1 MCDQAALSDEVKMA
15 LRESSDRFASR
26 LFTTSSAPPASQAAS
41 SRSILT
47 RSEQLPDTH
56 FKRVI
61 GDQIRL
67 EHRFHHI
74 ANAIPECSV
83 IKAGLVLSFGP
94 PYQVDRWI
102 DGKFR
107 RDCIQTGD
115 FTVFPEGVAYRVAW
129 DRPVEL
135 LMLGFDRSLIEQTV
149 LAFNQDERQRIPT
162 SYNLEVL
169 PLHKLN
175 DPLIYQIGLA
185 LKTALQTDGAIER
198 LYTESMLNALLV
210 HLLRCYASESYLAPR
225 SITGLS
231 NAKLKQVIEYIQ
243 AHLSQDIS
251 LAELAAI
258 AQMGARHFSRC
269 FKQSTGLS
277 PYQYLIKCRVDRA
290 KELLQQKN
298 SSIVETAQAV
308 GFANQS
314 HLTRHFK
321 RWLGVSPR
329 SVQQR

>member
-1 MCDQAALSDEVKMA
+1 MELE
-15 LRESSDRFASR
+15 ESPDRFASR
-26 LFTTSSAPPASQAAS
+26 LFTTNSAPT
-41 SRSILT
+41 RSLLAQ
-47 RSEQLPDTH
+47 SEQLPDTR

-61 GDQIRL
+61 SNQILL
-67 EHRFHHI
+67 EHRQHHI
-74 ANAIPECSV
+74 ANEVPECPTV
-83 IKAGLVLSFGP
+83 KAGLVINVGQSF
-94 PYQVDRWI
+94 QVDRWI
-102 DGKFR
+102 DGKLHQNS
-107 RDCIQTGD
+107 IQSGD
-115 FTVFPEGVAYRVAW
+115 FTILPAGVDYRVAW

-135 LMLGFDRSLIEQTV
+135 FMVGFDRSLIQQTV
-149 LAFNQDERQRIPT
+149 SEFNDSEKQRIPW
-162 SYNLEVL
+162 SDGIGLL
-169 PLHKLN
+169 PHHKIH
-175 DPLIYQIGLA
+175 DPLIYQLGMA
-185 LKTALQTDGAIER
+185 LKSQLHTDRALDR

-210 HLLRCYASESYLAPR
+210 HLLRCYASPSYLAPPA
-225 SITGLS
+225 IGGLP
-231 NAKLKQVIEYIQ
+231 KLRLQLVIEYIH

-258 AQMGARHFSRC
+258 AQMGSRHFSRC

-298 SSIVETAQAV
+298 SSIAQIAQTV

-329 SVQQR
+329 SVQQP